1 MPNKQIVSTLFDDG
15 DGVLVDLD
23 TKRYY
28 QLNETAMFV
37 WEGLEKGQTVSEI
50 AEGLTTTF
58 DVSPAHALESIAKIL
73 EKFHSLALT
82 GPPN

>member
-28 QLNETAMFV
+28 QLNETAMLV
-37 WEGLEKGQTVSEI
+37 WDGLEKGQTISEI
-50 AEGLTTTF
+50 AEKLTSTF
-58 DVSPAHALESIAKIL
+58 DVSREHALKSVEKIL
-73 EKFHSLALT
+73 QKFDTLELT
-82 GPPN
+82 S